1 MYHLF
6 VWRVLQP
13 FPLLWLLLGLALLN
27 LWRKRTESRRRL
39 LLVTFPFVVLTIIS
53 LPAIGDV
60 AIGSLERP
68 YPPLLHRPDDI
79 QAIVVLSGYVYPPT
93 SPGAP
98 AEFDDSTCNRCLK
111 AADMYHQGQP
121 CPVLVSGKSSDPNG
135 ADYSEAMRALLVKLG
150 VRPDDVLLEG
160 QSLTTYEN
168 AVESAKL
175 LQERQLSRI
184 LLITDAT
191 HLKRAAACF
200 RKQGMEVTPCGST
213 YRLRDSPFE
222 FTRLFPQPGVAEKC
236 QRICH
241 EWLGLAWYWWR
252 GRI

>member
-1 MYHLF
+1 MYQVF

-39 LLVTFPFVVLTIIS
+39 LLVTFPFVVLSIIS
-53 LPAIGDV
+53 LPAVSDLVV
-60 AIGSLERP
+60 ASLERQ

-79 QAIVVLSGYVYPPT
+79 QAIVVLSSYVFPPT
-93 SPGAP
+93 TPGAP
-98 AEFDDSTCNRCLK
+98 PEFDERTSNRCLK

-121 CPVLVSGKSSDPNG
+121 CPVLVSGRSADADG
-135 ADYSEAMRALLVKLG
+135 ADYGEAMRALLMKLG
-150 VRPDDVLLEG
+150 VRADDVLVER

-168 AVESAKL
+168 AVESARI
-175 LQERQLSRI
+175 LQGRQLSRI

-191 HLKRAAACF
+191 HLKRAVACF
-200 RKQGMEVTPCGST
+200 RKQGMEVVPCGCA

-222 FTRLFPQPGVAEKC
+222 LSRLLPQPGVAERC
-236 QRICH
+236 QWICH